1 MKTQNEHNCPNSQE
15 SKIVYAGQ
23 TKILTIKAKNDRFTC
38 GFTKPTQLKKV
49 VDFHAKERILIIV
62 KRETSRKEK
71 DMITAKDAQEITL
84 QHSSHWNIINEK
96 IMQAAYRGENKCRI
110 NGELTELEYEAL
122 INLGYFI
129 NFINVTPFDLEHT
142 IISW

>member
-1 MKTQNEHNCPNSQE
+1 VKTQNKHNYPNSQE
-15 SKIVYAGQ
+15 SKIVYAEQ
-23 TKILTIKAKNDRFTC
+23 TKILIIKAKNSRFTC
-38 GFTKPTQLKKV
+38 GFTKSAQLKKV

-71 DMITAKDAQEITL
+71 DMITAKEAREVTL
-84 QHSSHWNIINEK
+84 QHSLNWNIINEG

-110 NGELTELEYEAL
+110 NRELTELEHEAL
-122 INLGYFI
+122 INLGYSV